1 MRAYQVH
8 CGFLPK
14 QKHSS
19 FAPIPAVTYGRK
31 MCLGVT
37 SRREDCVQVFFFFFP
52 SLSFSTIFLPLQ
64 RYTTAFWLH
73 ERAWQ
78 GFNQCPWAVS
88 SQTTIQHYAGKVLCN
103 LPNNSTTVCATGL
116 TDDLPRIISYFEVFT
131 SFSTYSTFYFY
142 LFTKVNT

>member
-1 MRAYQVH
+1 MDVRAYQVH

-19 FAPIPAVTYGRK
+19 FASIPAVTYGRK

-37 SRREDCVQVFFFFFP
+37 RRREDCVQSP
-52 SLSFSTIFLPLQ
+52 PPPSFSTIFLPLY

-78 GFNQCPWAVS
+78 GFNQCPRAVS

-116 TDDLPRIISYFEVFT
+116 PKIISYFEVFT
-131 SFSTYSTFYFY
+131 SFSTYSMFY
-142 LFTKVNT
+142 LYLFKKSKHIKTV

>member
-1 MRAYQVH
+1 MNIRAYQVH

-37 SRREDCVQVFFFFFP
+37 SRREECVHVC
-52 SLSFSTIFLPLQ
+52 LFLPSSLQ

-73 ERAWQ
+73 EKAWQ
-78 GFNQCPWAVS
+78 GFNQCPRAVS
-88 SQTTIQHYAGKVLCN
+88 SQTTIQHYAGNVLCN

-116 TDDLPRIISYFEVFT
+116 TDDLPRIISYFEDFT
-131 SFSTYSTFYFY
+131 SFITYSTFLKCTFIC
-142 LFTKVNT
+142 LKK